1 MIRSRVLG
9 RRALLTGL
17 AASTMACDS
26 ERPHEG
32 GLGVMERWNARVQQA
47 LFSETKLAPD
57 PGPEAVTPIA
67 HFPVYFVSDALPM
80 APPNWRLHVGGM
92 VARPQDLSLDDLRRI
107 TRTDVRVRH
116 HCVEGWSAVASWHGV
131 SMRALAELV
140 GVDPAAKFVEFRSFD
155 SGYSSSWDMASALHP
170 QTILAY
176 GMNGD
181 PLEAPHGAPLRLYSA
196 IKLGYK
202 NVKYLTEV
210 LFLPTMTGGYWEDR
224 GYEWFAGT

>member
-1 MIRSRVLG
+1 MSSRILG

-17 AASTMACDS
+17 AASTVACDT

-32 GLGVMERWNARVQQA
+32 GLGAMERWNARVQQA
-47 LFSETKLAPD
+47 LFSETKLAAD
-57 PGPEAVTPIA
+57 PGPEALTPFV
-67 HFPVYFVSDALPM
+67 HFPVYFVSESLPV
-80 APPNWRLHVGGM
+80 APPNWHLRVGGM
-92 VARPQDLSLDDLRRI
+92 VARPQDLSLADLQRLTRI
-107 TRTDVRVRH
+107 DVRFRH
-116 HCVEGWSAVASWHGV
+116 HCVEGWSAVAAWHGL

-155 SGYSSSWDMASALHP
+155 SGYSSSWDIASALHP

-181 PLEAPHGAPLRLYSA
+181 PLEAAHGAPLRLYSA

-202 NVKYLTEV
+202 SVKYLTEV